1 MPGDLERTN
10 LHIPTA
16 YKQAVRDAG
25 EDLAGF
31 VREAMRREFKRR
43 KIQVEKLPEIKPG
56 RPRANNPA
64 DAQAEG

>member
-16 YKQAVRDAG
+16 YKQAVREMG
-25 EDLAGF
+25 ENLADF

-43 KIQVEKLPEIKPG
+43 KVKVDSPTVQRG
-56 RPRANNPA
+56 RPSK
-64 DAQAEG
+64 